1 MYFVATRLL
10 KFVNYVYKINVN
22 RSIVGCCSQIVSMA
36 DKENDK
42 MHSETADSAR
52 VLRLLTQNNKS
63 DFIPSASLHEYEKS
77 KFVET

>member
-1 MYFVATRLL
+1 
-10 KFVNYVYKINVN
+10 
-22 RSIVGCCSQIVSMA
+22 MA
-36 DKENDK
+36 GKENDK